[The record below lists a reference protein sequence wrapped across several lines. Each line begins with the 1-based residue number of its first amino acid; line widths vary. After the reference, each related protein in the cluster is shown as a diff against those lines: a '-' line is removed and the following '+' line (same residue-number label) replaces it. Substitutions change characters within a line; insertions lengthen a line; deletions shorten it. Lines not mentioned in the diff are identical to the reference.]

1 MIMSGAKESAE
12 RNEFSARLQLAL
24 KNADYPSDSP
34 TRLAR
39 EFNLRFTGK
48 PVTVH
53 AARKWLVGEAIP
65 TQEKLRLLATWL
77 GVAADW
83 LRFGDSAGEPGESGD
98 MQPRFESADVRLLS
112 ELHDLDQ
119 YHQELAREFLRL
131 LIRTAKRRS

>member
-1 MIMSGAKESAE
+1 MSGAKESAE
-12 RNEFSARLQLAL
+12 RREFSARLQLAL

-65 TQEKLRLLATWL
+65 TQEKLRLLAGWL
-77 GVAADW
+77 GVPADW
-83 LRFGDSAGEPGESGD
+83 LRFGDNDGQRGEGGD
-98 MQPRFESADVRLLS
+98 AQPRFESSDVRLLA
-112 ELHDLDQ
+112 ELHTLDE
-119 YHQELAREFLRL
+119 YHQELAREFLRM
-131 LIRTAKRRS
+131 LIRAARRRS